1 VLRFSLGDIPVKVH
15 FSFLVIAILSPS
27 SRAIDIVAWVL
38 VVFLAVLLH
47 EVGHALTARHYGAM
61 PVSITLFA
69 LGGVTVY
76 PAIEELTPGRRFVIS
91 AMGSVVGIVTGGIIG
106 LLWLAGLF
114 DTATRVVRVAALS
127 YIWAGLGWGVLNWIP
142 IRPLDGGAM
151 LTSAL
156 EIVMPQ
162 RAVPV
167 AKAVSAVFGVGAAAL
182 LWYWGQTFGAFFVLL
197 ITAMG
202 LSSGGAERQ
211 AAGSEEGPAAASQRE
226 MTDADVH
233 RIAATQAFME
243 DYGLPAGV
251 ASKAAL
257 ALHPLDDVPVPSPVF
272 GERMRDASSQ
282 FAAALGQ
289 SDGRSD
295 TIDELATRT
304 LTAYK
309 SLAAAT
315 GDVYYERRFETALR
329 GEGPVPEPP
338 PRPDPPFPI

>member
-1 VLRFSLGDIPVKVH
+1 M
-15 FSFLVIAILSPS
+15 
-27 SRAIDIVAWVL
+27 AWVL

-47 EVGHALTARHYGAM
+47 ELGHALMARHYGAT

-76 PAIEELTPGRRFVIS
+76 PAIEELTPGKRFVIS
-91 AMGSVVGIVTGGIIG
+91 AMGSVVGIVTGGVIG

-114 DTATRVVRVAALS
+114 DAATRVVRVAALS

-162 RAVPV
+162 RAIPV
-167 AKAVSAVFGVGAAAL
+167 AKAVSAVFGVGAAVL

-202 LSSGGAERQ
+202 LSSGGAERH
-211 AAGSEEGPAAASQRE
+211 AASRDGLEEPARQ
-226 MTDADVH
+226 MTDVELH
-233 RIAATQAFME
+233 RMAAVQVLTE
-243 DYGLPAGV
+243 DHGLPADV
-251 ASKAAL
+251 AARAAL
-257 ALHPLDDVPVPSPVF
+257 ALHPLDDVPVPSRAFEEKVR
-272 GERMRDASSQ
+272 EASSQ
-282 FAAALGQ
+282 FAEALGRTRGGV
-289 SDGRSD
+289 DV
-295 TIDELATRT
+295 IDELVTRT
-304 LTAYK
+304 LVSYK
-309 SLAAAT
+309 DLAAAT
-315 GDVYYERRFETALR
+315 GDVYYERRFGRALS
-329 GEGPVPEPP
+329 GSGPVPERP